1 MSEPNPITLLRS
13 LTFLREVDETI
24 LDRAAQ
30 GLVVEEYAPGQIIA
44 KAGTICNGLYLI
56 HSGSI
61 ERQLPSSQGEG
72 TRQNLIG
79 GDIFGALE
87 LVHGRRWAATYMTTE
102 ATRVYLWKRRE
113 ATDFFQKQPAAMAG
127 LRFAARSQSMADAL
141 RYSWLGE
148 NEIIDGL
155 SRKHPA
161 LLIRALVVPV
171 LLLLAAGALVWWGSG
186 VLGDPMIWLASGVG
200 LIGVLYGIWQWLDWG
215 NDYYLVTNRRVV
227 RLEKVIGIYDSRREA
242 PLHNVLSISVST
254 TMLGRLLGY
263 GDVVIRTFT
272 GQIIFPNID
281 NPYAMASVV
290 EKHWRR
296 VHETRV
302 EEDRESKVRAIRR
315 LTDPQSAPEPE
326 IALMEDEASAAEA
339 QDMTQVGLG
348 RWTFQVRFEEQGIIT
363 YRKHWAVLMREAA
376 IPSAAIILLA
386 GLLGAQWG
394 GLITLLPMPTLLQI
408 SGVLILGFAL
418 YWVYKYVDWA
428 NDIYQIT
435 PTQIVDVHRKPL
447 ARELRKV
454 APLESILGTE
464 VDRKGAIGLLLNYG
478 DVISTIGT
486 EQFVFEGVFDP
497 VGVQQEIVRAL
508 EAVMERKQELERQKK
523 RDEMV
528 EWLGVYH
535 DEYNSRKQ
543 DEQRGKGE

>member
-1 MSEPNPITLLRS
+1 MSEAQTITLLR
-13 LTFLREVDETI
+13 TIFFLRDVDEAT
-24 LDRAAQ
+24 LERLAES
-30 GLVVEEYAPGQIIA
+30 LVIEDYEPGEIIA
-44 KAGTICNGLYLI
+44 KAGTPFGGLYLI
-56 HSGSI
+56 QSGSVD
-61 ERQLPSSQGEG
+61 RQLPPSQGNETG
-72 TRQNLIG
+72 KHLIG
-79 GDIFGALE
+79 GDAIGAQE
-87 LVHGRRWAATYMTTE
+87 LIQGQRWIATYAAVE
-102 ATRVYLWKRRE
+102 PTRVLLWKRRE
-113 ATDFFQKQPAAMAG
+113 ATVFFQKQPSALAG

-141 RYSWLGE
+141 NYTWLGD

-155 SRKHPA
+155 SRKHPM
-161 LLIRALVVPV
+161 LLVRALAVPLF
-171 LLLLAAGALVWWGSG
+171 LLLGAGALVLWGSG

-200 LIGVLYGIWQWLDWG
+200 LIGVLYGIWQWIDWG
-215 NDYYLVTNRRVV
+215 NDFYLVTNRRVI

-242 PLHNVLSISVST
+242 LLHNVQSISVST
-254 TMLGRLLGY
+254 TVVGRVFGY
-263 GDVVIRTFT
+263 GDVIIRTFT

-302 EEDRESKVRAIRR
+302 EEDRDSKIRAIRQ
-315 LTDPQSAPEPE
+315 LTDPQSEPAPELA
-326 IALMEDEASAAEA
+326 IMDDEATSAEA
-339 QDMTQVGLG
+339 QDMTQIGLG
-348 RWTFQVRFEEQGIIT
+348 RWTFQVRFEEQGVIT
-363 YRKHWAVLMREAA
+363 YRKHWAVLMRETAL
-376 IPSAAIILLA
+376 PSAGIILVA
-386 GLLGAQWG
+386 GLVGAQWG
-394 GLITLLPMPTLLQI
+394 GWISLLPTPTLLQI

-418 YWVYKYVDWA
+418 YWLYKFVDWA

-464 VDRKGAIGLLLNYG
+464 VDRKGVVGLLLNYG

-497 VGVQQEIVRAL
+497 VGVQQDIVRAL
-508 EAVMERKQELERQKK
+508 EVLMERRQDLERQQK

-535 DEYNSRKQ
+535 DEYNTRRN
-543 DEQRGKGE
+543 DERRGKSE

>member
-1 MSEPNPITLLRS
+1 MPEPNLIDLLRS
-13 LTFLREVDETI
+13 LTFMREVDETV
-24 LDRAAQ
+24 LDRTAQ
-30 GLVVEEYAPGQIIA
+30 GLIVEEYDPGQIIA
-44 KAGTICNGLYLI
+44 KAGTICDGLYLI
-56 HSGSI
+56 QSGSI
-61 ERQLPSSQGEG
+61 ERQLASTQDGA
-72 TRQNLIG
+72 TRQNLIR
-79 GDIFGALE
+79 GDVLGALE
-87 LVHGRRWAATYMTTE
+87 MVFGQRWTATYTATE

-113 ATDFFQKQPAAMAG
+113 AIEFFQKQPAAKAG
-127 LRFAARSQSMADAL
+127 LRFAARSQSMADTL
-141 RYSWLGE
+141 QYSWLGE
-148 NEIIDGL
+148 NESIDGL

-161 LLIRALVVPV
+161 LLIRALAVPV
-171 LLLLAAGALVWWGSG
+171 ALLLAAGALVLWGSG

-200 LIGVLYGIWQWLDWG
+200 LIGILYGIWQWLDWG

-242 PLHNVLSISVST
+242 PLHNVQSISVST
-254 TMLGRLLGY
+254 TVLGRVFGY

-302 EEDRESKVRAIRR
+302 EEDRDSKVRAIRR
-315 LTDPQSAPEPE
+315 LTDPQSDPEPG
-326 IALMEDEASAAEA
+326 IAILEEEASAADT
-339 QDMTQVGLG
+339 QDMTQIGLG
-348 RWTFQVRFEEQGIIT
+348 HWTFQVRFEEQGVIT

-376 IPSAAIILLA
+376 IPSAAIILIA
-386 GLLGAQWG
+386 GLLGAQLG
-394 GLITLLPMPTLLQI
+394 GMLTLLPTAALLQI
-408 SGVLILGFAL
+408 SGVLILGFGL
-418 YWVYKYVDWA
+418 YWLYKYVDWA

-435 PTQIVDVHRKPL
+435 PSQIVDVHRKPL

-464 VDRKGAIGLLLNYG
+464 VDRKGVIGLLLNYG

-486 EQFVFEGVFDP
+486 EQFIFEGVFDP
-497 VGVQQEIVRAL
+497 VGVQQDIVRAL
-508 EAVMERKQELERQKK
+508 EAMMERRHELERQQK

-543 DEQRGKGE
+543 NERRGKRE